1 MFVVHYYYE
10 NMSSRSSCYI
20 TTIALCSFTL
30 GIAVPEALAKPADN
44 YLGIGV
50 RGGLNDDTDVVIN
63 AKFKITDLGGVSLSG
78 RPAILFGNYT
88 ELRLALTGEGEIA
101 PGWTPF
107 FGVGVANNTDRSGR
121 TNPMLAG
128 GMDFQ
133 ISERFVLQVGGNL
146 IFQSNDTDK
155 EFTATVNYSF

>member
-1 MFVVHYYYE
+1 
-10 NMSSRSSCYI
+10 MSTRSNYCI

-30 GIAVPEALAKPADN
+30 GIAAPEALAKPADN
-44 YLGIGV
+44 YMGIGV
-50 RGGLNDDTDVVIN
+50 RGGLNDNTAVVIN
-63 AKFKITDLGGVSLSG
+63 TKFKITDLGGVSLSG
-78 RPAILFGNYT
+78 RPAIFFGKYT
-88 ELRLALTGEGEIA
+88 ELRLALTGEGEIV

-107 FGVGVANNTDRSGR
+107 FGVGVANNTDRNGQ

-128 GMDFQ
+128 GLDFQ